1 MTPVRKQVRSD
12 DAPYDQVFNQ
22 VNARVRVMVDYR
34 VGSRVWYLT
43 NPHACEFIKAL
54 IRNKIYKMK

>member
-1 MTPVRKQVRSD
+1 MRPVRKQVRSD
-12 DAPYDQVFNQ
+12 VTPYDQVFTQ
-22 VNARVRVMVDYR
+22 VIARVREMVDSR
-34 VGSRVWYLT
+34 VGSRVWLLT